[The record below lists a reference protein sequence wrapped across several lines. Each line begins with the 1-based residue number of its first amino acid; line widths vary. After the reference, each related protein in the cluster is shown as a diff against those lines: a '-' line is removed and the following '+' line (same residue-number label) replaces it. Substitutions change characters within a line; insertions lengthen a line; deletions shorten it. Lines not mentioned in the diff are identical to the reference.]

1 MKTYIQPKTKV
12 VMIQHVNFIAQSLGL
27 KGTPASFNGSDDY
40 SKALGREDNSWD
52 IWGNND
58 DLED

>member
-1 MKTYIQPKTKV
+1 
-12 VMIQHVNFIAQSLGL
+12 VNFIAQSLGL
-27 KGTPASFNGSDDY
+27 KGTAASTSGNDY

>member
-1 MKTYIQPKTKV
+1 MKTYIQPTTKV

-27 KGTPASFNGSDDY
+27 KGTAASTSGNDY